1 MLSPRGQDKT
11 RKEDLKTA
19 VEKKSSFR
27 ILPATVDHPSVL
39 VCTRESLSPF
49 FFSFKQ
55 NLYFLLT
62 SLSQVYFY
70 TFIF

>member
-27 ILPATVDHPSVL
+27 ILPASVDHPFVL
-39 VCTRESLSPF
+39 VCTRESLSSF
-49 FFSFKQ
+49 FFS
-55 NLYFLLT
+55 L
-62 SLSQVYFY
+62 
-70 TFIF
+70 